1 MGVADLDSLAPRIE
15 KDFSF
20 TQLGDRYPADSPRRG
35 TVALLIGCI
44 NSVAFAELNRAAI
57 RVLTR
62 NGIEVHLPAAQA
74 CCGALHA
81 HGGYLELARA
91 QARRNI
97 DSMLSPEY
105 DAIVNTAAGC
115 GSILKE
121 YAQLLEH
128 DKQYAERAVQFTAK
142 VRDITEYLANVG
154 PVEPKRRLQSR
165 VTYQDPC
172 HLAHAQG
179 IRKAPRELLK
189 FVGAELIESPR
200 PDTCCGSAGVY
211 NVTQNEISMKVLDE
225 KMEYVASVQPEI
237 VATANVGCLLQLRA
251 GIQRKGLKA
260 KAAHVVELLD
270 QVY

>member
-1 MGVADLDSLAPRIE
+1 
-15 KDFSF
+15 
-20 TQLGDRYPADSPRRG
+20 
-35 TVALLIGCI
+35 
-44 NSVAFAELNRAAI
+44 
-57 RVLTR
+57 
-62 NGIEVHLPAAQA
+62 
-74 CCGALHA
+74 
-81 HGGYLELARA
+81 
-91 QARRNI
+91 
-97 DSMLSPEY
+97 MLSPEY

-128 DKQYAERAVQFTAK
+128 DKQYAERAVLFTAK

-154 PVEPKRRLQSR
+154 PVEPKRRLQAR